1 MQKAECEVI
10 SMREEFFEED
20 KGLSACETVIMK
32 AIWDEEEDI
41 SIPNLIEVLRT
52 KWGKDYARTTVTTFL
67 TKLVAKGYVRT
78 YRKGKLSYA
87 HAVRSEEDYRTKL
100 AANDRDFWFGG
111 KISSLISA
119 LCSDRKLTASEAD
132 EIRKILDDNTVD

>member
-1 MQKAECEVI
+1 MK
-10 SMREEFFEED
+10 EEFFEDE

-67 TKLVAKGYVRT
+67 TKLTAKGYVRT

-87 HAVRSEEDYRTKL
+87 HAVKSEEDYKTKL
-100 AANDRDFWFGG
+100 AVEHRDFWFGG
-111 KISSLISA
+111 KVA
-119 LCSDRKLTASEAD
+119 TRQC
-132 EIRKILDDNTVD
+132 

>member
-1 MQKAECEVI
+1 MKK
-10 SMREEFFEED
+10 EFFEEE

-41 SIPNLIEVLRT
+41 SIPDLIEVLRT

-67 TKLVAKGYVRT
+67 TKLMAKGYVAT

-87 HAVRSEEDYRTKL
+87 HAMKSEEDYKVKL

-111 KISSLISA
+111 KITNLISA
-119 LCSDRKLTASEAD
+119 LCCDQKLTQKEAE
-132 EIRKILDDNTVD
+132 EIRQILDDNVVD

>member
-1 MQKAECEVI
+1 MK
-10 SMREEFFEED
+10 EEFFEEE

-41 SIPNLIEVLRT
+41 SIPELIESLRT

-67 TKLVAKGYVRT
+67 TKLAAKGYVKT

-87 HAVRSEEDYRTKL
+87 HAVKSEEDYKTKL

-111 KISSLISA
+111 KLTNLISA
-119 LCSDRKLTASEAD
+119 LCRDRKLTKSEAD
-132 EIRKILDDNTVD
+132 EIRKILDDSVNN

>member
-1 MQKAECEVI
+1 MK
-10 SMREEFFEED
+10 EEFFEEK

-67 TKLVAKGYVRT
+67 TKLTAKGYVRT

-87 HAVRSEEDYRTKL
+87 HAVKSEEDYKTKL
-100 AANDRDFWFGG
+100 AVEHRDFWFGG
-111 KISSLISA
+111 KISNLISA
-119 LCSDRKLTASEAD
+119 LCCDRKLTASEAD
-132 EIRKILDDNTVD
+132 EIRKLLDDNIVD

>member
-1 MQKAECEVI
+1 MNK
-10 SMREEFFEED
+10 FFEDD

-32 AIWDEEEDI
+32 AIWDEEGDI

-67 TKLVAKGYVRT
+67 TKLMAKGYVET

-87 HAVRSEEDYRTKL
+87 HAVKSEEEYKRKL
-100 AANDRDFWFGG
+100 AASDRDFWFGG
-111 KISSLISA
+111 KITNLISA
-119 LCSDRKLTASEAD
+119 LCSDQKLTQKEAE
-132 EIRKILDDNTVD
+132 EIKQILDDNVMD

>member
-1 MQKAECEVI
+1 MK
-10 SMREEFFEED
+10 EFFEED

-32 AIWDEEEDI
+32 AIWDAEGDI

-52 KWGKDYARTTVTTFL
+52 KWGKDYARTTVTTFI
-67 TKLVAKGYVRT
+67 TKLMAKGYVNT

-87 HAVRSEEDYRTKL
+87 YAVKSEEEYKTKL

-111 KISSLISA
+111 KITNLISA
-119 LCSDRKLTASEAD
+119 LCSDKKLTQNEAD
-132 EIRKILDDNTVD
+132 EIRKILDENVLD